1 MFTYVIDLGLPV
13 FDLEWNKKW
22 NLYLLLVVS
31 LIYLVAYF
39 SMMTGCVSISY
50 QHEVSLSFAS

>member
-1 MFTYVIDLGLPV
+1 M

-39 SMMTGCVSISY
+39 SMMIGCVSISY
-50 QHEVSLSFAS
+50 HINMRYLYPLLPRFEA

>member
-1 MFTYVIDLGLPV
+1 M

-39 SMMTGCVSISY
+39 SMMTGCLSISY
-50 QHEVSLSFAS
+50 KHEVSLSFAS